1 MAEQNR
7 EMRPPC
13 RPEVDR
19 FAAMSKVRMILVAL
33 GASLGFVSA
42 VGIYFDPAEP
52 YPGFVT
58 IAGTLHGIVTAL
70 LLTTTV
76 SKESTVAQSLL
87 WGVLYGLLTGS
98 MGFFAEGAWAS
109 WDAPYIVPTAI
120 VVGVILGPVVRLVS
134 RRAT

>member
-1 MAEQNR
+1 M
-7 EMRPPC
+7 
-13 RPEVDR
+13 VDPVAVKKTR
-19 FAAMSKVRMILVAL
+19 ATVAAI

-76 SKESTVAQSLL
+76 TKESTVQQSLL

-109 WDAPYIVPTAI
+109 WNAPYIVPTAI